1 MPGRNLCLLSLDG
14 GGDRGLSSLLILKQL
29 MESINPDRP
38 PEPCEYFDMI
48 GGISTGGYVISTGR
62 EMDMLTYSPR
72 LMAIMLGRLRMGINE
87 CINTYISQF
96 DRVFK
101 KERHRATIMSKVQD
115 RFDMKNWKERLK
127 RSFSSN
133 VDSKGAQKTPFFKM
147 AMVKTYDVKCIMK
160 SFLAEYG
167 FVD

>member
-38 PEPCEYFDMI
+38 PEPCDHFDMI
-48 GGISTGGYVISTGR
+48 GGISIGGYVFSTGR

-87 CINTYISQF
+87 CINTYFSQF

-101 KERHRATIMSKVQD
+101 KKRHRATIMSKVQD
-115 RFDMKNWKERLK
+115 RFDMKELERAIKEIVFQQCGQQRGSEDALLQDGNGQ
-127 RSFSSN
+127 N
-133 VDSKGAQKTPFFKM
+133 VRCKVYNEILSGR
-147 AMVKTYDVKCIMK
+147 VWLC
-160 SFLAEYG
+160 
-167 FVD
+167 